1 MMSSIFDP
9 FYTRPEEAF
18 EDLKRRL
25 EQEQAGEDGSYAPI
39 ILFAGVSEDEKV
51 IVDEEFERATRE
63 FEAMFDPEAS
73 KSDKGMEEPIPPEM
87 QNATPPSPMLY
98 PFGGVDPMLALT
110 LWRHR
115 NDSGKTKKA
124 NSYILMQKV
133 LAACDIRLFEGRFYV
148 RVDAVFDLR
157 TDEELKTLL
166 FYLLEGDVAVSGGP
180 QVLRQVLELLK
191 SYPKIQMQW
200 TTEDAEHIYFRNGCL
215 NAVSGTFGPSG
226 PMDFFVTYLDF
237 NFASSGDAGCPRFDA
252 YLQTI
257 SGGDPAIIECIWEML
272 GYLIM
277 PDMNGKCFFLL
288 CGVGDSGKS
297 VLGDLIASLFNPNA
311 VAHIDIFRFKDRF
324 SGSGLEGCRLN
335 ISMDLPNAKLSRE
348 AVGMLKMLT
357 GDDGVTLEQ
366 KFKDAHPKKPKC
378 KLVFGSNFPLQ
389 LASMDEAF
397 VNRVVCIP
405 LRYAVT
411 KEHQDPNLRE
421 KLRAERAGIVVRA
434 IAAYWRLVHRNYIF
448 PLFRYGSMGVRGYI
462 PQGDVMED
470 FLNQRCCFRD
480 DAFTATEALLAE
492 YNIFCEE
499 QGIPGI
505 YDGAQFSRQLRQY
518 CGERIRSHKKRVQ
531 GKPKNGYFGIKLAD
545 EDDQ

>member
-1 MMSSIFDP
+1 MMSIFDS
-9 FYTRPEEAF
+9 FYEQPEKTF

-25 EQEQAGEDGSYAPI
+25 EQEQAGDDGSFAPI
-39 ILFAGVSEDEKV
+39 ILFAGVPEDEKV

-63 FEAMFDPEAS
+63 FEAMFDPEVS
-73 KSDKGMEEPIPPEM
+73 KSDKGLEEPIPPEM

-115 NDSGKTKKA
+115 NDSGKAKKA

-133 LAACDIRLFEGRFYV
+133 LAACDIRLFEGKFYV
-148 RVDAVFDLR
+148 RVDGVFDLR

-166 FYLLEGDVAVSGGP
+166 FYLLEGDVAISGGP

-200 TTEDAEHIYFRNGCL
+200 TTEDAEHIYFKNGCL
-215 NAVSGTFGPSG
+215 NAMNGTFGPSG

-237 NFASSGDAGCPRFDA
+237 NFAPSGDVGCPRFDA

-272 GYLIM
+272 GYLVF

-297 VLGDLIASLFNPNA
+297 VLGDLIANLFNPNA

-366 KFKDAHPKKPKC
+366 KFKDAQPKKLKC

-389 LASMDEAF
+389 LASIDEAF

-405 LRYAVT
+405 FRYAVP
-411 KEHQDPNLRE
+411 KERQDPHLRE
-421 KLRAERAGIVVRA
+421 KLRAERAGIVIRA

-448 PLFRYGSMGVRGYI
+448 PLSGYGSMGVRGYI
-462 PQGDVMED
+462 PQV
-470 FLNQRCCFRD
+470 
-480 DAFTATEALLAE
+480 AL
-492 YNIFCEE
+492 
-499 QGIPGI
+499 
-505 YDGAQFSRQLRQY
+505 QL
-518 CGERIRSHKKRVQ
+518 
-531 GKPKNGYFGIKLAD
+531 P
-545 EDDQ
+545 